1 MIERARWETAGPSPL
16 TAGANHMSDVTPNTG
31 AEPPPD
37 QGKPARTLSQKL
49 SQWLVGIALLISGG
63 FGILKGVDQFM
74 LPSCESERTTK
85 TLKSIFKGKNVEV
98 SDLTDIKTLTDTYS
112 EKTCQAHVSTP
123 GEQANID
130 YRIYWDGWSASII
143 ITKVN

>member
-1 MIERARWETAGPSPL
+1 MRVER
-16 TAGANHMSDVTPNTG
+16 MSNIATPPPA
-31 AEPPPD
+31 AEPPTD
-37 QGKPARTLSQKL
+37 QGKPPRTLSQKL
-49 SQWLVGIALLISGG
+49 SQWFIAIALLISGG

-74 LPSCESERTTK
+74 LPSCGSDRTTK
-85 TLKSIFKGKNVEV
+85 TLKSIFKGKNIEM
-98 SDLTDIKTLTDTYS
+98 SDLTDVKTLTDTYS
-112 EKTCQAHVSTP
+112 EKTCQAHVTTP

>member
-1 MIERARWETAGPSPL
+1 MGDVVADAFERMDHRFHFVEHAVDD
-16 TAGANHMSDVTPNTG
+16 H
-31 AEPPPD
+31 
-37 QGKPARTLSQKL
+37 GKIRKR
-49 SQWLVGIALLISGG
+49 LVGIAVLISGG
-63 FGILKGVDQFM
+63 FGISKGVDQFM
-74 LPSCESERTTK
+74 LPSCGSDRTTN

-98 SDLTDIKTLTDTYS
+98 SDLTEIKTLTDTYS

-123 GEQANID
+123 SEQANID